1 MSWPNILDNMV
12 FGRLPMYLNG
22 WTADYPD
29 PHNFVFPYMH
39 SKGTFAQWQ
48 RYSNKVVDDLI
59 EKAVASIDPSERQ
72 LLYNQIAELYYEEV
86 PSIMISQNLGVYFF
100 RDWIQGFVY
109 NPIRPVYEMYAY
121 YLNKGY

>member
-1 MSWPNILDNMV
+1 MTI
-12 FGRLPMYLNG
+12 GIAR
-22 WTADYPD
+22 
-29 PHNFVFPYMH
+29 
-39 SKGTFAQWQ
+39 WQ

-59 EKAVASIDPSERQ
+59 EKAVSSVDPSERQ